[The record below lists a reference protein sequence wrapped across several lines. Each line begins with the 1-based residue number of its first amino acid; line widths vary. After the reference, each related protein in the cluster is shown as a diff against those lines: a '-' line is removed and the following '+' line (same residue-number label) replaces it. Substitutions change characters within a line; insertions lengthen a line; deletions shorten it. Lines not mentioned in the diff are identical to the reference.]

1 MQTFEEKLPPED
13 KTLLWQR
20 IRPFTWT
27 LTKETYYPIVVA
39 TLFAVGQS
47 LLLPD
52 LIHIM
57 HSVILMFVTAVI
69 GIMMACCVSMH
80 LLLLN
85 FFSEG
90 KNRTVYLRKLKRT
103 LYWTKINSYLKESAV
118 AGILLS
124 SLSVLK
130 IIVIVL
136 ASLPQVSS
144 PLLSLPIPEP
154 LIESPNW
161 IGTIWLGL
169 ITYCFLCFYRVVK
182 LSL

>member
-13 KTLLWQR
+13 KTPLWLR

-39 TLFAVGQS
+39 TLFAVGIS
-47 LLLPD
+47 LILPNM
-52 LIHIM
+52 IHIM
-57 HSVILMFVTAVI
+57 HSTILMFVTAIVGLMI
-69 GIMMACCVSMH
+69 ACCVSLH

-90 KNRTVYLRKLKRT
+90 ANRTVYLRKLKRT

-118 AGILLS
+118 TGILLS
-124 SLSVLK
+124 SYSVLN
-130 IIVIVL
+130 IVIIVL
-136 ASLPQVSS
+136 ASSPQISS